1 MILSADR
8 DLLEVLTGFMNE
20 DRDTLVPARLSI
32 LVYLYFMGSAQFSRL
47 QEKLE
52 LTSGNLASHL
62 KKLESL
68 GLIKTTRGFI
78 EVKPVRFIEITPDG
92 VEKVR
97 GQVLR
102 MRELVSK
109 IVDKKS

>member
-1 MILSADR
+1 
-8 DLLEVLTGFMNE
+8 MNE

-32 LVYLYFMGSAQFSRL
+32 LVYLYFTGSAQFSKL
-47 QEKLE
+47 KDKLE

-62 KKLESL
+62 KKLEDL

-78 EVKPVRFIEITPDG
+78 DVKPVRFVEITSEG
-92 VEKVR
+92 VGKVR
-97 GQVLR
+97 EQVGR

-109 IVDKKS
+109 VVEKK

>member
-1 MILSADR
+1 MSADR

-32 LVYLYFMGSAQFSRL
+32 LVYLYFTGSAQFSKL
-47 QEKLE
+47 KDKLE

-62 KKLESL
+62 KKLEEMK
-68 GLIKTTRGFI
+68 LIKTTRGFI
-78 EVKPVRFIEITPDG
+78 DVKPVRFIEITPDG
-92 VEKVR
+92 VAKVR
-97 GQVLR
+97 EQILR

-109 IVDKKS
+109 VVEKG

>member
-1 MILSADR
+1 MTLSADR
-8 DLLEVLTGFMNE
+8 DLLKVLAGFMNE
-20 DRDTLVPARLSI
+20 DRETLVPARLSI
-32 LVYLYFMGSAQFSRL
+32 LIYLYFIGSAQFSKI

-52 LTSGNLASHL
+52 MTSGNLASHL
-62 KKLESL
+62 KKLESM

-78 EVKPVRFIEITPDG
+78 DVKPVRFIEITPEG

-97 GQVLR
+97 TQVLR

-109 IVDKKS
+109 VVDKEA